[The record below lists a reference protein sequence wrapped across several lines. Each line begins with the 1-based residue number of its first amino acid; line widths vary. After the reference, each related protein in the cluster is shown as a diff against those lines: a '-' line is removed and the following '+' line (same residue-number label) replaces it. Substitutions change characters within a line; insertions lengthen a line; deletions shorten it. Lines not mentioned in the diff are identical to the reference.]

1 MTNLKKKL
9 SKIIT
14 IALAAVTVSS
24 IGVMGAGAYKNY
36 GNASTAYASKSGYS
50 FYKYGA
56 SGTSG
61 TTISHISGKDRFV
74 IPQIMIMKK
83 GNNNKY
89 SVVEYSQSGSGVLSK
104 GKYRT
109 AFITQVSN
117 YRKYWHRGV
126 LNKDTSY
133 DSGAYHVFSYEIYF

>member
-1 MTNLKKKL
+1 MSNLKKKL
-9 SKIIT
+9 SKIIS

-24 IGVMGAGAYKNY
+24 IGVMGAGAYNY
-36 GNASTAYASKSGYS
+36 GNASTVHASKSGYN
-50 FYKYGA
+50 FYKYGL

-61 TTISHISGKDRFV
+61 TIISHTSGKDRFV

-83 GNNNKY
+83 GNKNKY
-89 SVVEYSQSGSGVLSK
+89 NVVEYSQSGPGVLSK

-133 DSGAYHVFSYEIYF
+133 SSGTYHVFSYEIYF